1 MDDRL
6 LILLRE
12 ALLNTFLS
20 LSLPSNTLF
29 CSYSTSNCFSVY
41 PGSFLLP
48 FIVLLMF
55 YWQPA
60 CFVLP
65 PSHTLFCLERY
76 NWKLLNFPEF
86 QFKVLSIPLFQ
97 HLIST
102 FLNTK
107 GSSLYAGFSPL
118 FITIRVRNSLRM
130 VSVGSPYM
138 STSTYVPI
146 FLSDKNCPE
155 KT

>member
-1 MDDRL
+1 MDDKL

-20 LSLPSNTLF
+20 LFLSRYSLFS
-29 CSYSTSNCFSVY
+29 SYSASNCFCVY
-41 PGSFLLP
+41 PDT
-48 FIVLLMF
+48 F
-55 YWQPA
+55 Y
-60 CFVLP
+60 
-65 PSHTLFCLERY
+65 Y
-76 NWKLLNFPEF
+76 
-86 QFKVLSIPLFQ
+86 PLFPPIVVPAAWMLSSSVPAPAIFTVLCIL
-97 HLIST
+97 LIST

>member
-12 ALLNTFLS
+12 AMLNTFFS
-20 LSLPSNTLF
+20 LSLQIDCFSSSPTN
-29 CSYSTSNCFSVY
+29 NCFCVY
-41 PGSFLLP
+41 LGTFLLP
-48 FIVLLMF
+48 FVVPLSLCWQTGCFALSSSVLATAIF
-55 YWQPA
+55 T
-60 CFVLP
+60 VLY
-65 PSHTLFCLERY
+65 SL
-76 NWKLLNFPEF
+76 
-86 QFKVLSIPLFQ
+86 
-97 HLIST
+97 LIST